1 MSQIR
6 LGYKNGLTDEQVKVY
21 ATKAFRSDQMK
32 QIRIGFESNLNDEQV
47 KAYAKSQISSTQMEM
62 IRKAFEENGELT
74 PQETEFINLLTTE

>member
-1 MSQIR
+1 MQNLKLIP
-6 LGYKNGLTDEQVKVY
+6 VKWV
-21 ATKAFRSDQMK
+21 KFVFRSDQMK